1 MANMIRIDM
10 RKEREAYVVDN
21 QILESK
27 TSIGYEVYACCD
39 ELHCWIG
46 NCTDINTLEEIVSE
60 EELITSMEESCS
72 EYELNLLMSVLECR
86 DYQYEFFGK
95 IRKAIKGE
103 R

>member
-1 MANMIRIDM
+1 MANMIRIDLK
-10 RKEREAYVVDN
+10 KEREAYVVDN

-46 NCTDINTLEEIVSE
+46 NCTDINSLEEIVSE

-103 R
+103 

>member
-1 MANMIRIDM
+1 MANMIKIDM

-39 ELHCWIG
+39 ELRCWIG
-46 NCTDINTLEEIVSE
+46 NCTDINSLEEIVSE

-103 R
+103 